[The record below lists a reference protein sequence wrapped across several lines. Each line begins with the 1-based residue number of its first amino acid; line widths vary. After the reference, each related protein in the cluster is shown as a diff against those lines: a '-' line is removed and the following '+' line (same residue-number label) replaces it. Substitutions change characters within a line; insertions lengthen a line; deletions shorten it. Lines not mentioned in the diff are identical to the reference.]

1 MASNTDFLENPERFL
16 EVILDPIDDDGD
28 EDEDEDED
36 ESEEEYLDRDDVRD
50 SEESRLPVGAELL
63 ASFSD
68 EVENWTTWELES
80 YFYLCPIPGH
90 VNSYALVILSWDDN
104 WERWD
109 WEIPHAIKN
118 QPDAESAKRLL
129 LNAFVE
135 ARYEAGSDSEWNQFV
150 KSLADLR

>member
-1 MASNTDFLENPERFL
+1 MASNADFLENPERFL

-28 EDEDEDED
+28 EDEYES
-36 ESEEEYLDRDDVRD
+36 ESEEEYLDRDDARY
-50 SEESRLPVGAELL
+50 SEESRLPAGAKLL

-90 VNSYALVILSWDDN
+90 ANSYALVILSWDDN

-109 WEIPHAIKN
+109 WEIPLAIEN
-118 QPDAESAKRLL
+118 QPDAESAKRSL
-129 LNAFVE
+129 LNAFVKE
-135 ARYEAGSDSEWNQFV
+135 RYDADSDSEWNQFV
-150 KSLADLR
+150 KSLAE

>member
-16 EVILDPIDDDGD
+16 EVILDPIDDDDGD
-28 EDEDEDED
+28 EDENEDED
-36 ESEEEYLDRDDVRD
+36 ESEEEYLDRDDARY
-50 SEESRLPVGAELL
+50 SEESRLPAGAKLL
-63 ASFSD
+63 ASFSG

-90 VNSYALVILSWDDN
+90 ANSYALVILSWDDN

-109 WEIPHAIKN
+109 WEIPQAIEN

-150 KSLADLR
+150 KSLAE

>member
-16 EVILDPIDDDGD
+16 EVILDPIDDDDGD

-36 ESEEEYLDRDDVRD
+36 ESEEEYLDRDDARY
-50 SEESRLPVGAELL
+50 SEESRLPAGAKLL

-90 VNSYALVILSWDDN
+90 ANSYALVILSWDDN

-109 WEIPHAIKN
+109 WEIPQAIEN
-118 QPDAESAKRLL
+118 QSDAESARRSL
-129 LNAFVE
+129 LNAFVKE
-135 ARYEAGSDSEWNQFV
+135 RYDPSSDSEWNQFV
-150 KSLADLR
+150 KSLAE